1 MDENGFGILTLPAEP
16 EDPYINFE
24 NAESKNGNKTSQ
36 ITEIDIKSDKNEEQI
51 P

>member
-24 NAESKNGNKTSQ
+24 NIERISGNKTSQ
-36 ITEIDIKSDKNEEQI
+36 ITKIDIKSDKNE
-51 P
+51 